1 MPLRICFIASEAV
14 PLAKTGGLADV
25 AGALTRCLH
34 AAGHDARLFMPL
46 YGQIDRRGLE
56 FAPAG
61 MLRGLSVT
69 LGGRTIPFDILT
81 ARLPASPA
89 PIHLVDA
96 PALYARPQLYT
107 ADADEHLR
115 FILLTHAALL
125 GCQRLG
131 FAPQVVHCNDWHT
144 GLAPLLL

>member
-1 MPLRICFIASEAV
+1 PGS
-14 PLAKTGGLADV
+14 K
-25 AGALTRCLH
+25 
-34 AAGHDARLFMPL
+34 
-46 YGQIDRRGLE
+46 
-56 FAPAG
+56 
-61 MLRGLSVT
+61 
-69 LGGRTIPFDILT
+69 
-81 ARLPASPA
+81 A

-144 GLAPLLL
+144 GLAPLLLKHVYARHEVFRDTRSLISIHNLAYQGGFDAVHAPDTGLGDALHLLDAGELAAGRVNLLREGIAHADA